1 MHNFKLEISEHLSL
15 TTAPGQRTYMQALAA
30 MCCPFG
36 SSSIPI
42 VEMTSFADK
51 DSAVMS
57 NGEDGPSLAQQA
69 AQQAK
74 GLMGKI
80 AAPIKELE
88 KERARDKKLDELK
101 AGAMMQLLPDGK
113 QRQSLTVKVAVS
125 PDGAMVTWAGTGVS
139 GVMALAAIREVKP
152 IMKSGIVFVSEPTI
166 IPNQF
171 KLIAEDQAVGFEAK
185 DEEVKEK
192 WISTLQECSVA
203 AAQAKVG
210 RNTMQKQVKRE
221 MGLEERRRANERR
234 KAEIIKGAG
243 GMKHTAAAKMNRGG
257 AKEEEY

>member
-1 MHNFKLEISEHLSL
+1 
-15 TTAPGQRTYMQALAA
+15 
-30 MCCPFG
+30 
-36 SSSIPI
+36 
-42 VEMTSFADK
+42 
-51 DSAVMS
+51 
-57 NGEDGPSLAQQA
+57 
-69 AQQAK
+69 
-74 GLMGKI
+74 
-80 AAPIKELE
+80 
-88 KERARDKKLDELK
+88 
-101 AGAMMQLLPDGK
+101 
-113 QRQSLTVKVAVS
+113 
-125 PDGAMVTWAGTGVS
+125 
-139 GVMALAAIREVKP
+139 
-152 IMKSGIVFVSEPTI
+152 MKSGIVFVSEPTI

-192 WISTLQECSVA
+192 WMSTLQECSVA